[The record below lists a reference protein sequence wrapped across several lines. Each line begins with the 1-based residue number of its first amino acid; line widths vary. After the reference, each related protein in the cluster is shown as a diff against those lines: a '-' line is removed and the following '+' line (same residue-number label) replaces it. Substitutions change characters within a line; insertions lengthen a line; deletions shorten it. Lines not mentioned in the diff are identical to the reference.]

1 MTSVA
6 AYLSRTAQSGS
17 TRVVAGPILAI
28 FNSIVAF
35 VRVTGQAFTE
45 ARAME
50 RAMRRKY
57 PFLDS

>member
-1 MTSVA
+1 MTSVT
-6 AYLSRTAQSGS
+6 AYLSRTAQLGS
-17 TRVVAGPILAI
+17 ARAVAAPILAV
-28 FNSIVAF
+28 FSSIAMF

-50 RAMRRKY
+50 RVMRRKY